1 MRRMGPPAII
11 ELQLPPSGHRSCRVS
26 CSCPW
31 DRTAPQAAS
40 AFLPVFTSSF
50 SLLPLLLSLAF
61 VFGSFVHCPYCA
73 FVPRKKE
80 ESKRSD
86 NSRSLVLSRRFF
98 PQQTKH
104 LSLLNSHPR
113 RKKKK
118 SSTATPNSSK
128 KRCVGMLISVLFS
141 VAYPSRRRTASQKLR
156 TPSAS
161 RRSVSRSP
169 PFHDLSRIVTRSILL
184 RQIAPSSTGLLK
196 SAQRAGDSGKSVVN
210 RLGGLDWHRQLRQ
223 RKRPACCFCRT
234 TGYFFFH
241 VSAVQKGTSL
251 TDRRRGRQTWAK
263 CSSSICFLPSRQ
275 LARPEVSA
283 LPGQTR
289 RVAANLAA
297 L

>member
-1 MRRMGPPAII
+1 MFLPLGPNCSSSRVRF
-11 ELQLPPSGHRSCRVS
+11 PPSFYIIFFSSSPPPLVS
-26 CSCPW
+26 
-31 DRTAPQAAS
+31 
-40 AFLPVFTSSF
+40 
-50 SLLPLLLSLAF
+50 F

-86 NSRSLVLSRRFF
+86 DSRSLVLSRRFF
-98 PQQTKH
+98 FLNKQ
-104 LSLLNSHPR
+104 SICLLDSHPR

-118 SSTATPNSSK
+118 KSSAATPNSSK
-128 KRCVGMLISVLFS
+128 KRCVGLLISVLFS
-141 VAYPSRRRTASQKLR
+141 VAYPSRRRTASQKRR
-156 TPSAS
+156 TPSAT

-234 TGYFFFH
+234 TGYFFSRF
-241 VSAVQKGTSL
+241 
-251 TDRRRGRQTWAK
+251 RRSEGDQ
-263 CSSSICFLPSRQ
+263 FD
-275 LARPEVSA
+275 
-283 LPGQTR
+283 
-289 RVAANLAA
+289 
-297 L
+297 

>member
-50 SLLPLLLSLAF
+50 SLLPLLLSLALSS
-61 VFGSFVHCPYCA
+61 VRSFTARIALSCPG
-73 FVPRKKE
+73 RKKRARGRTTVA
-80 ESKRSD
+80 RSFFLAVFFSST
-86 NSRSLVLSRRFF
+86 NKASVSLILTRVE
-98 PQQTKH
+98 
-104 LSLLNSHPR
+104 
-113 RKKKK
+113 KKK
-118 SSTATPNSSK
+118 SSAATPNSSK
-128 KRCVGMLISVLFS
+128 KRCVGLLISVLFS
-141 VAYPSRRRTASQKLR
+141 VAYPSRRRTASQKRR
-156 TPSAS
+156 TPSAT

-234 TGYFFFH
+234 TGYFFSRF
-241 VSAVQKGTSL
+241 
-251 TDRRRGRQTWAK
+251 RRSEGDQ
-263 CSSSICFLPSRQ
+263 FD
-275 LARPEVSA
+275 
-283 LPGQTR
+283 
-289 RVAANLAA
+289 
-297 L
+297 